1 MEVKKDKKNI
11 QQQQQQQERHKALL
25 DLLGYAAGKK
35 DFFCFKKVAKLS
47 PYLFLFMQWTSQGF
61 WRFFEFEEFEDASKT
76 GRQCWRL
83 YLAQSLLLFRL
94 PLQPCLELTKKVG
107 ISHISLPSS
116 LGTCCCCC
124 CLPLLSHLAVSPSQV
139 PGAGGQV
146 RGELPLDCKRKGEKC
161 HFEKKLGI
169 KQQAVHT

>member
-1 MEVKKDKKNI
+1 
-11 QQQQQQQERHKALL
+11 
-25 DLLGYAAGKK
+25 
-35 DFFCFKKVAKLS
+35 
-47 PYLFLFMQWTSQGF
+47 MQWTSHGF

-94 PLQPCLELTKKVG
+94 PLQPCLNQTKKVG
-107 ISHISLPSS
+107 ISHISLPFS
-116 LGTCCCCC
+116 LGTCCCC

-146 RGELPLDCKRKGEKC
+146 RGELALDCKRKGEKC
-161 HFEKKLGI
+161 QFEKKMGI
-169 KQQAVHT
+169 KQKAVHTWHLAPLFFSLQVPPSQQEPSLGLILEMVLFEFVLKISKF